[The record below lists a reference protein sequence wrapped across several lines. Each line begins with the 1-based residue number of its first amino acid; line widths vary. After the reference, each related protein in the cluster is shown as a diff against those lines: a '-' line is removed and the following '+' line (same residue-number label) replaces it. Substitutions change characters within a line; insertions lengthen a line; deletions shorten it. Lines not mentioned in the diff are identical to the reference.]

1 MSRKNAHLIV
11 KNYKQSKRQKVA
23 SENTGLPP
31 EQDSEKDLRNKAKL
45 DCMLDVIQAREIGD
59 ISKTN
64 ILKMDSKVNKAIR
77 KILERDVP
85 KYELTLADRIK
96 NSDHQLPQP
105 GNHTVRPIGP
115 QDQVPNDL
123 AHWRSLPTD
132 VKEHEVERMHSF
144 LFNTTGEFEM
154 ER

>member
-1 MSRKNAHLIV
+1 MSKKSAHLIV

-23 SENTGLPP
+23 SEKTGLPP

-59 ISKTN
+59 IGKTN

-115 QDQVPNDL
+115 QAQVPDDL

-132 VKEHEVERMHSF
+132 AKEYEVERMHSF
-144 LFNTTGEFEM
+144 LFNTTSEFEM